1 MARLS
6 PRPVGPA
13 VAPASDEFEVGVA
26 ETYAGGDGQVDL
38 GEGFLV
44 QDYLDVFG
52 DVEADD
58 LGDDPAGI
66 SEECLAELRVG
77 GDALAYD
84 RLDL

>member
-1 MARLS
+1 M
-6 PRPVGPA
+6 
-13 VAPASDEFEVGVA
+13 
-26 ETYAGGDGQVDL
+26 DL

-44 QDYLDVFG
+44 QDYVDVFG